1 MFLHINRYACLLF
14 RYCSV
19 EIPPRER
26 SSEQKVEIRSEPLS
40 LEAQSIWHREAETIS
55 ERWDVRFF
63 SV

>member
-55 ERWDVRFF
+55 ER
-63 SV
+63 